1 MPAAAG
7 QAYVMDVAREADRA
21 GGHDGRATGVGRL
34 VWLALLPLLVAWKL
48 WLFRPGQF
56 HVQWVMSAIDVL
68 ACVFQDLMVW
78 AALYTAVCLVLRQTE
93 RRWVRGAVLVAAY
106 ATLLLHLVDVR
117 CKQLVYQPLS
127 WSALREAAAEAGVA
141 RSSAGLFFGKVF
153 VAAVLASFAVLAMAQ
168 LGSRTRAGRRVRA
181 VPTRGEVWGGVATA
195 VVTAVLVA
203 VVGREQPY
211 HLDGNVLSSW
221 AVDLVRE
228 RRADAGTRTALAARC
243 DERAAVRE
251 RSPSRAAPPLARG
264 RTVVVFVA
272 ESLSYDASS
281 LGHQTLETTPF
292 LRRMAAL
299 GPISTRCRVQAAAS
313 TKSLYSLLTGRY
325 ASASLEMLESMA
337 PRLES
342 LPRTLRRAGYFTAF
356 LSSQYLTFENSGRQY
371 RAMGFDRV
379 VGAEELIAR
388 ARRAGRRARLSSS
401 WGVDDRLLAQALPS
415 MLPSQGPFFLV
426 VYNVA
431 SHHPFD
437 YPEANPADGDYQRY
451 LHAVRYGD
459 QALHD
464 VFDALAQRGHVDD
477 TLFVLLGD
485 HGENITSRRYLVRGC
500 LLAEIEHVVPLVI
513 ALPGGGGPVL
523 SPAGAREIDIAPTVL
538 DLLGV
543 APDAP
548 LQGRSLLDAG
558 PAPAAYINSH
568 GRCQLAGLVEGA
580 TKLVLDLRSQ
590 RALSVDLDAPDPD
603 AHPTPLGPTAARA
616 LAARIDACATYNED
630 SLRALLPR

>member
-1 MPAAAG
+1 
-7 QAYVMDVAREADRA
+7 
-21 GGHDGRATGVGRL
+21 

-56 HVQWVMSAIDVL
+56 HVQWVMSRFDVL
-68 ACVFQDLMVW
+68 ACVLQDLMVW
-78 AALYTAVCLVLRQTE
+78 AALYTAVFLVLQRTD
-93 RRWVRGAVLVAAY
+93 RRWIRGSVLVAAH

-141 RSSAGLFFGKVF
+141 RSSAGLFFGRLF
-153 VAAVLASFAVLAMAQ
+153 VAAALASFAVLVVAQ
-168 LGSRTRAGRRVRA
+168 LWSRTRAGRRFRPI
-181 VPTRGEVWGGVATA
+181 PTRVETSGVLATMLA
-195 VVTAVLVA
+195 AAVLVA
-203 VVGREQPY
+203 AIGREQPY

-221 AVDLVRE
+221 AVDRVRE
-228 RRADAGTRTALAARC
+228 RRTDAGTRTALAARC
-243 DERAAVRE
+243 DEKAGVRARLVSSAA
-251 RSPSRAAPPLARG
+251 RALAR
-264 RTVVVFVA
+264 RRNVVVFVA

-281 LGHQTLETTPF
+281 LGNQALETTPF

-342 LPRTLRRAGYFTAF
+342 LPRTLSRAGYFTAF
-356 LSSQYLTFENSGRQY
+356 LSSQYLSFENSGRQY

-379 VGAEELIAR
+379 AGAEELIAR
-388 ARRAGRRARLSSS
+388 ARRAGRSARLSSS
-401 WGVDDRLLAQALPS
+401 WGVDDRMLAQALPS

-437 YPEANPADGDYQRY
+437 YPEASPADGDYQRY

-459 QALHD
+459 DALQA
-464 VFDALAQRGHVDD
+464 VFAALAQRGGVAD

-485 HGENITSRRYLVRGC
+485 HGENVTPQRYLVRGC
-500 LLAEIEHVVPLVI
+500 LLSEIEHVVPLVM
-513 ALPGGGGPVL
+513 ALPEGGGPVL
-523 SPAGAREIDIAPTVL
+523 SPAGAREIDIAPTIL

-543 APDAP
+543 ATDAP
-548 LQGRSLLDAG
+548 LQGRSLLDGG
-558 PAPAAYINSH
+558 PPPAAYINSH

-580 TKLVLDLRSQ
+580 TKLVLDLRSR
-590 RALSVDLDAPDPD
+590 RALSVDLDVPDPD
-603 AHPTPLGPTAARA
+603 AHPTPLGPAAASA
-616 LAARIDACATYNED
+616 LAARIEACATYNED